1 MPLIKIANIIGY
13 KSKDIV
19 YKILKENN
27 ICKRRSVKR
36 KLNENEEKEIISL
49 YNSGLSQYKISSM
62 YGVSQSTISN
72 ILRNNNVNTRKGGR
86 IYTINERYFDN
97 IDNQNK
103 AYILGFIYADG
114 FIRKDNLVL
123 SIVVHNKDVEI
134 LEKIKTELQS
144 DIPIEYIKS
153 KNHNRINICSKN
165 ICLSLNKI
173 GCNNGKTFDLKFPNI
188 DNDLIPHFIRG
199 FMDGDGC
206 ISISSK
212 KYGKYIS
219 LSFVGTKDMMHS
231 LKDILN
237 VDNRVTFYRNA
248 YALHIGK
255 ESDVIRI
262 LDWIYK
268 DANIY
273 LDRKYKKYLEFK
285 EYKHNGRS

>member
-62 YGVSQSTISN
+62 YGVSQSTIGN
-72 ILRNNNVNTRKGGR
+72 ILRNNNVNTRKDGR

-114 FIRKDNLVL
+114 FIRKDNLAL

-134 LEKIKTELQS
+134 LEKIKAELQS

-188 DNDLIPHFIRG
+188 QNDLIPHFIRG
-199 FMDGDGC
+199 YMDGDGC
-206 ISISSK
+206 ISISNK

-219 LSFVGTKDMMHS
+219 LSFTGTKDMMDS
-231 LKDILN
+231 FKNLLN
-237 VDNRVTFYRNA
+237 VDNKITFHRNA

-255 ESDVIRI
+255 ERDVIRI

-268 DANIY
+268 DAKLY
-273 LDRKYKKYLEFK
+273 LNRKYEKYIEFK
-285 EYKHNGRS
+285 RYKNRK